1 MSISLYEAKPGQGK
15 SVYAT
20 YRILN
25 ALRKKNI
32 KVCTNMDVIV
42 PQKYSTRFTRVN
54 DWTDIKKEIYKH
66 MDGLGRKHGAEG
78 TLILVLDEL
87 SILLDAQ
94 SWESLPNEVKFIL
107 RQHRKF
113 GVNVYGFS
121 QSVKDIN
128 AVYRRLVQHLFTI
141 KKIFVWRWKWPVG
154 LFFIREWDSDDVD
167 KDKVER
173 NPLPL
178 MSMPFEFCLVDPW
191 VFKAMDSWALFEL
204 RNKGLRV
211 MEHVTHVCE
220 DKDCKHTKIV
230 HV

>member
-1 MSISLYEAKPGQGK
+1 MSITLYEAKPGQGK

-25 ALRKKNI
+25 ALRRKNI
-32 KVCTNMDVIV
+32 KVATNMDVLV
-42 PQKYSTRFTRVN
+42 PVKYQSRFYRVN
-54 DWTDIKKEIYKH
+54 DWYEIKAIIYKH
-66 MDGLGRKHGAEG
+66 MDGLAKNRSREG
-78 TLILVLDEL
+78 SLLLVLDEL

-113 GVNVYGFS
+113 GVNVFGFS

-128 AVYRRLVQHLFTI
+128 VVYRRLVQHLFTI
-141 KKIFVWRWKWPVG
+141 TKVFVLPTKWAWGVF
-154 LFFIREWDSDDVD
+154 LIREWDSDEVDVD
-167 KDKVER
+167 KRER
-173 NPLPL
+173 TPQSLFTTPPEL
-178 MSMPFEFCLVDPW
+178 CLVDPW
-191 VFKAMDSWALFEL
+191 VFQAMDSWALFEL

-211 MEHVTHVCE
+211 MEHVIHKCE
-220 DKDCKHTKIV
+220 DVACTHSRIV

>member
-1 MSISLYEAKPGQGK
+1 
-15 SVYAT
+15 
-20 YRILN
+20 
-25 ALRKKNI
+25 
-32 KVCTNMDVIV
+32 MDIIV
-42 PQKYSTRFTRVN
+42 PAKYHDRFTRVD
-54 DWTDIKKEIYKH
+54 DWADIKREIYKH
-66 MDGLGRKHGAEG
+66 MEGLGKRHGAEG

-128 AVYRRLVQHLFTI
+128 VVYRRLVQHLYTI
-141 KKIFVWRWKWPVG
+141 KKLLVIKTRWPWG
-154 LFFIREWDSDDVD
+154 FFWIREWDSDDVD
-167 KDKVER
+167 KDKQER
-173 NPLPL
+173 TPLSIFSYPPEL
-178 MSMPFEFCLVDPW
+178 CLVDPW
-191 VFKAMDSWALFEL
+191 VFKCMDSWALFEL

-220 DKDCKHTKIV
+220 DKNCTHSRVV